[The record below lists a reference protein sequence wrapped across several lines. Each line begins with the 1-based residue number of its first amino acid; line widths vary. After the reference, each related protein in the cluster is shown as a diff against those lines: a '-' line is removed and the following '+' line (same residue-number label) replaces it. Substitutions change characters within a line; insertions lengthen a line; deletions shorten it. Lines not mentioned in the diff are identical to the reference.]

1 MSCSCLGNRIN
12 LWCQPILGASIR
24 KRRFSKASKRPWFS
38 TQECIVKNLYIGHHM
53 WDRDIQTLQNHYHQ
67 TWTTSLSLGKT
78 PERARVAWAEQL
90 PHSHMCTSAE
100 LQAHPNP
107 EAPKAWPFSGMPHNR
122 TRQASPRTMQTWAQD
137 KYSTHLMESGFALRH
152 TVHADFARNDTLR
165 QSHFHAATFPKH
177 SNYDRSSWSSRLA
190 KLAAKGGFVPPPQDL
205 YVPQPR

>member
-12 LWCQPILGASIR
+12 LWCQPTLGASIR

-137 KYSTHLMESGFALRH
+137 KYSTHINGVRICSQAHSTCRLCQERH
-152 TVHADFARNDTLR
+152 TPAISFSR
-165 QSHFHAATFPKH
+165 SHLSEALQL
-177 SNYDRSSWSSRLA
+177 WSIQL
-190 KLAAKGGFVPPPQDL
+190 KQQIG
-205 YVPQPR
+205 